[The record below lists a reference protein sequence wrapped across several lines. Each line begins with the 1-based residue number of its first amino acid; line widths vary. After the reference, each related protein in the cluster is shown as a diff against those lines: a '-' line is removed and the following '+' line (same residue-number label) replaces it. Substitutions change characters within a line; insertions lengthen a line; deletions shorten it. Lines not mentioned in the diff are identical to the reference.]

1 MINKKHKIFN
11 KSLLAK
17 SISIMLGT
25 TAIAPV
31 FAEETK
37 QPEDNNI
44 EVIQVTGIRGS
55 MSESMNV
62 KRQSSG
68 VVDAISSVD
77 MGKFPD
83 TNLAESLQ
91 RITGVSINRVNG
103 EGSEVTVRGFGG
115 NFNLVT
121 LNGRQMPAANVGT
134 ITGNP
139 QDKGAAGTSRSFDF
153 SNLASEGVSG
163 IEVYKTGRA
172 AGASGGIGAT
182 INVNTLKPLD
192 QSDNSSSVGIKGV
205 RDESGDGVTPELSG
219 LTTWVNE
226 DSTFGVSLFGS
237 YQDRDSG
244 SRSMSTEV
252 YELRTYNGADDL
264 NSLTIPG
271 ATVINEPTVGQI
283 LSIPSNIGVGTSQD
297 NRTRTNAMLTLQ
309 FEPVEDLRFT
319 FDAAYAKNEQ
329 ESTSLI
335 DGIWFARQFS
345 SVEFDGNPI
354 VSTPVKF
361 SETGGA
367 NNAVIGKDFFFQNLA
382 QATEDELKS
391 FGFNADY
398 WVNDELNLRFDVAS
412 SEATSGGAGPDG
424 LNTVRFNMAGATAG
438 WQTVDFTTKI
448 PSASILVEDT
458 LKGGNANG
466 IFDKADIGSQ
476 VSQTDKSN
484 QVSNVDQ
491 VRFEG
496 QWTGDEV
503 TIDFGLGY
511 VSTKMRQTRQAST
524 DALGDWG
531 VTNPGDIPEGLF
543 SQSCTAC
550 AFEDHDLS
558 GVDGADAN
566 SPGGATIP
574 LGSVSFGGDPIA
586 LLNAVGP
593 AYGVSLADRSINTDD
608 DNTVEEDILSAYV
621 QANMDYDIADMTLNI
636 VAGLRYEQ
644 TDVTS
649 SSNQFLPTQII
660 WEADNDF
667 LVQLGSSMQTISDD
681 NDYTN
686 FLPSID
692 FTLNVNDEIKARAS
706 FSKTLAR
713 PSYDQLFQATS
724 ITPQERITALGGAA
738 TGSSGNA
745 QLDPLESTNIDLSF
759 EWYYND
765 SSVISLGYYR
775 KDVKN
780 FVGIAQS
787 QKTLFGLLDQTSG
800 AAGTTSG
807 DAIAALN
814 AGGYDV
820 NEVNLFT
827 MSAVLQNPQDFPN
840 GAADFQD
847 PVANPNFEGEV
858 FATYDVF
865 PSAGDPA
872 LQFQV
877 TGPVNDKSA
886 VIDGFEFA
894 WQHFFGESGFGYQVN
909 YTTVNGDIGYDNGGA
924 ITVDQFAL
932 VGLSDTANA
941 VLIYEKDD
949 FSARIA
955 YNWRDE
961 FLAST
966 NRGKGPRNPVYI
978 AATEQIDINVS
989 YTVMKDFTVSLDV
1002 INLTD
1007 EGLRKFGR
1015 SKNNVFFVQEA
1026 DKRFILSANY
1036 KF

>member
-1 MINKKHKIFN
+1 MMRKTHKKFN
-11 KSLLAK
+11 KSLLAT
-17 SISIMLGT
+17 SIGVMLGT
-25 TAIAPV
+25 VTMPPV
-31 FAEETK
+31 YAQEAGTDAET
-37 QPEDNNI
+37 
-44 EVIQVTGIRGS
+44 EVIQVRGVRGS
-55 MSESMNV
+55 LSQSMNV

-68 VVDAISSVD
+68 VVDAISAVD

-115 NFNLVT
+115 NFNLIT

-182 INVNTLKPLD
+182 ININTLKPLE
-192 QSDNSSSVGIKGV
+192 QSKNSASAGV
-205 RDESGDGVTPELSG
+205 KAVKDESGSGVTPELSG
-219 LTTWVNE
+219 VANWVSE
-226 DSTFGVSLFGS
+226 DSKFGVSLFGS
-237 YQDRDSG
+237 FQERDSG
-244 SRSMSTEV
+244 SRHMSTEV
-252 YELRTYNGADDL
+252 YELREYNGAADL
-264 NSLTIPG
+264 DSLTIDG
-271 ATVINEPTVGQI
+271 ATVINEPTIGQI
-283 LSIPSNIGVGTSQD
+283 ISIPSNIGIGINED
-297 NRTRTNAMLTLQ
+297 NRQRTNAMLTVQ
-309 FEPVEDLRFT
+309 FEPIENLRFT
-319 FDAAYAKNEQ
+319 VDATYAKNEK
-329 ESTSLI
+329 ESSSLI

-345 SVEFDGNPI
+345 SVEFDGNPV

-367 NNAVIGKDFFFQNLA
+367 NNEIIGKDFFFQNLA
-382 QATEDELKS
+382 LATEDELKS

-398 WVNDELNLRFDVAS
+398 WVNDSLNLSFDVAS

-424 LNTVRFNMAGATAG
+424 LNAIRFNLAGATAG
-438 WQTVDFTTKI
+438 WQTVDFTQRI
-448 PSASILVEDT
+448 PAASILVEDT
-458 LKGGNANG
+458 IKGGNGNG
-466 IFDKADIGSQ
+466 IFDKADVGSQ

-484 QVSNVDQ
+484 QKSEVDQ

-496 QWTGDEV
+496 QWLGDDITV
-503 TIDFGLGY
+503 DFGVGY
-511 VSTKMRQTRQAST
+511 ITTEMRQTRQAST

-543 SQSCTAC
+543 EQSCTAC

-558 GVDGADAN
+558 GVDGADAL
-566 SPGGATIP
+566 SPGGTTVA
-574 LGSVSFGGDPIA
+574 LGSVSFSGDPLA

-593 AYGVSLADRSINTDD
+593 LYDVSLATRSINTDD

-621 QANMDYDIADMTLNI
+621 QATMDFEVGDMPLNI

-649 SSNQFLPTQII
+649 SSIQFLPTQII

-667 LVQLGSSMQTISDD
+667 LPVLGATVETIRDE
-681 NDYTN
+681 NDYSN

-692 FTLNVNDEIKARAS
+692 FTLDVNDEIKARAS

-713 PSYDQLFQATS
+713 PSYDQLFQSTS
-724 ITPQERITALGGAA
+724 ITPPPRLTYLGGVA
-738 TGSSGNA
+738 TGQSGNA
-745 QLDPLESTNIDLSF
+745 QLDPLESTNIDVSV
-759 EWYYND
+759 EWYYNE
-765 SSVISLGYYR
+765 SSVVSLGYYR

-780 FVGIAQS
+780 FVGIAQT
-787 QKTLFGLLDQTSG
+787 QKTLFGLLDATSG
-800 AAGTTSG
+800 APGTISG

-814 AGGYDV
+814 AGGFDV
-820 NEVNLFT
+820 TEVNLFT
-827 MSAVLQNPQDFPN
+827 MSAVLQNPADFPN

-847 PVANPNFEGEV
+847 PTLNPNFEGEV
-858 FATYDVF
+858 FAAYDVF
-865 PSAGDPA
+865 AEAGDPL

-877 TGPVNDKSA
+877 TGPVNDKDA

-894 WQHFFGESGFGYQVN
+894 WQHFFGESGFGYQAN
-909 YTTVNGDIGYDNGGA
+909 YTTVDGDIGYDNGGS
-924 ITVDQFAL
+924 INVDQFAL
-932 VGLSDTANA
+932 EGLSDTANL
-941 VLIYEKDD
+941 VLIYEKEGL
-949 FSARIA
+949 STRIA

-961 FLAST
+961 FLSTT

-978 AATEQIDINVS
+978 AETEQIDINVS
-989 YTVMKDFTVSLDV
+989 YDVMEDLSLSFDV
-1002 INLTD
+1002 INLT
-1007 EGLRKFGR
+1007 EQGLRKFGR
-1015 SKNNVFFVQEA
+1015 SRNNVFFVQEA
-1026 DKRFILSANY
+1026 DRRFVLSASY
-1036 KF
+1036 TF

>member
-1 MINKKHKIFN
+1 MIHKPHKKFN
-11 KSLLAK
+11 KSLIAK
-17 SISIMLGT
+17 SISLMLGT
-25 TAIAPV
+25 TVMTPV
-31 FAEETK
+31 IAEETK
-37 QPEDNNI
+37 KDEAEV
-44 EVIQVTGIRGS
+44 EVIQVTGMRGS
-55 MSESMNV
+55 LSASMNV

-68 VVDAISSVD
+68 VVDAISAVD

-153 SNLASEGVSG
+153 SNIASEGVSG

-182 INVNTLKPLD
+182 ININTLKPLETGE
-192 QSDNSSSVGIKGV
+192 NSGSIGAKLVN
-205 RDESGDGVTPELSG
+205 DESGDEVTPEVSG
-219 LTTWVNE
+219 LANWVNE
-226 DSTFGVSLFGS
+226 DSTFGVSVFGS
-237 YQDRDSG
+237 FQKRNSG
-244 SRSMSTEV
+244 SRHMSVEV
-252 YELRTYNGADDL
+252 YELRTYNGAEDL

-271 ATVINEPTVGQI
+271 ATVVNEPDIGQI
-283 LSIPSNIGVGTSQD
+283 ISIPSNIGVGTSQD
-297 NRTRTNAMLTLQ
+297 ERERTNAMLTLQ
-309 FEPVEDLRFT
+309 FEPIEDLRFT
-319 FDAAYAKNEQ
+319 FDATYAKNEK

-345 SVEFDGNPI
+345 SVEFDGNPV

-367 NNAVIGKDFFFQNLA
+367 NNAVIGKDFFYQNLA
-382 QATEDELKS
+382 QATEDEMKS

-398 WVNDELNLRFDVAS
+398 WVNDSLNLRFDVAS
-412 SEATSGGAGPDG
+412 SESTSGGAGPEG
-424 LNTVRFNMAGATAG
+424 LNTVRFNLAGATAG
-438 WQTVDFTTKI
+438 WQTVDFTQRI
-448 PSASILVEDT
+448 PAASILVEDT
-458 LKGGNANG
+458 LKGGNGNG

-476 VSQTDKSN
+476 VTQTDKSN
-484 QVSNVDQ
+484 QYSDVDQ

-496 QWTGDEV
+496 QWVGEDV
-503 TIDFGLGY
+503 TVDFGVGY
-511 VSTKMRQTRQAST
+511 ISTEMRQTRQAST

-543 SQSCTAC
+543 EQSCTSC
-550 AFEDHDLS
+550 AFEDHNLS
-558 GVDGADAN
+558 GVEGADSM
-566 SPGGATIP
+566 SPGGATVP
-574 LGSVSFGGDPIA
+574 LGSVSFGGDPVA

-593 AYGVSLADRSINTDD
+593 AYGVSLANRSINTDD

-621 QANMDYDIADMTLNI
+621 QASMDYDIADMRLNI

-649 SSNQFLPTQII
+649 SSNQFLPSQII

-667 LVQLGSSMQTISDD
+667 LIQLGSSMETISDK
-681 NDYTN
+681 NDYSN

-692 FTLNVNDEIKARAS
+692 FTLDVTEDIKARAS
-706 FSKTLAR
+706 FSQTLAR
-713 PSYDQLFQATS
+713 PSYDQLFQATTIS
-724 ITPQERITALGGAA
+724 PQPRLTHLGGQASG
-738 TGSSGNA
+738 TQGNA

-759 EWYYND
+759 EYYYSD

-775 KDVKN
+775 KDVDN

-800 AAGTTSG
+800 DAGTISG

-814 AGGYDV
+814 EGGYDV

-847 PVANPNFEGEV
+847 PVANPTFEGQV
-858 FATYDVF
+858 FAAYDVF
-865 PSAGDPA
+865 AEPGDPE

-894 WQHFFGESGFGYQVN
+894 WQHFFGETGFGYQLN

-924 ITVDQFAL
+924 INVDQFAL

-941 VLIYEKDD
+941 VLIYEKDR
-949 FSARIA
+949 FSSRIA

-978 AATEQIDINVS
+978 AETSQVDINIS
-989 YTVMKDFTVSLDV
+989 YNILDELSVSLDI

-1015 SKNNVFFVQEA
+1015 SKNNVFFIQEA
-1026 DKRFILSANY
+1026 NRRYVLSANY

>member
-1 MINKKHKIFN
+1 MDYKSNKTFN
-11 KSLLAK
+11 KSLIAK
-17 SISIMLGT
+17 SISLMLGT
-25 TAIAPV
+25 AIIAPV
-31 FAEETK
+31 VAEETK
-37 QPEDNNI
+37 ESEI
-44 EVIQVTGIRGS
+44 EVIEVKGMRGS
-55 MSESMNV
+55 LSQSMNV

-68 VVDAISSVD
+68 VVDAISAVD

-172 AGASGGIGAT
+172 GGASGGIGAT
-182 INVNTLKPLD
+182 ININTLKPLE
-192 QSDNSSSVGIKGV
+192 QSENTASVGLKGV
-205 RDESGDGVTPELSG
+205 QDESGDGITPELSG
-219 LTTWVNE
+219 VATWVSE

-237 YQDRDSG
+237 FQERDSG
-244 SRSMSTEV
+244 SRHMSTEV

-271 ATVINEPTVGQI
+271 ATVVNEPSIGQI
-283 LSIPSNIGVGTSQD
+283 LAIPSNIGLGTNED
-297 NRTRTNAMLTLQ
+297 NRKRTNAMLTLQ
-309 FEPVEDLRFT
+309 YEPVEDLRFT
-319 FDAAYAKNEQ
+319 FDATYAKNEK

-345 SVEFDGNPI
+345 SVEFDGNPV

-367 NNAVIGKDFFFQNLA
+367 NNQIIGKDFFYQNLA
-382 QATEDELKS
+382 LATEDELKS
-391 FGFNADY
+391 FGFNVDY
-398 WVNDELNLRFDVAS
+398 QVSDSLNLRFDVAS
-412 SEATSGGAGPDG
+412 SEATSGGAGPDD
-424 LNTVRFNMAGATAG
+424 LNAIRFNLAGATAG
-438 WQTVDFTTKI
+438 WQTVDFTQRI
-448 PSASILVEDT
+448 PAASILVEDT
-458 LKGGNANG
+458 IKGGNGNG

-476 VSQTDKSN
+476 VTQTDKSR

-491 VRFEG
+491 FRFEG
-496 QWTGDEV
+496 QWEGEDV
-503 TIDFGLGY
+503 IVDFGVGY
-511 VSTKMRQTRQAST
+511 ISTEMRQTRQAST

-531 VTNPGDIPEGLF
+531 VTAPGDIPEGLF
-543 SQSCTAC
+543 DVSCTSC
-550 AFEDHDLS
+550 AFEDHDMS
-558 GVDGADAN
+558 GVSGADVL
-566 SPGGATIP
+566 SPGGSTIP
-574 LGSVSFGGDPIA
+574 LGSVSFGGDPLAI
-586 LLNAVGP
+586 LNAVGP
-593 AYGVSLADRSINTDD
+593 AYGVSLANRSINTDD
-608 DNTVEEDILSAYV
+608 DNTVEEDIISVYV
-621 QANMDYDIADMTLNI
+621 QAMMDYEIADMNLNI
-636 VAGLRYEQ
+636 VAGLRYEK

-667 LVQLGSSMQTISDD
+667 LPVLGTSIETISDEK
-681 NDYTN
+681 DYSN

-692 FTLNVNDEIKARAS
+692 FTLDVTSDIKARAS
-706 FSKTLAR
+706 FSTTLAR
-713 PSYDQLFQATS
+713 PSYDQLFQSTS
-724 ITPQERITALGGAA
+724 VTPPPRITALGGVA
-738 TGSSGNA
+738 TGRSGNA
-745 QLDPLESTNIDLSF
+745 QLDPLESTNIDLSA
-759 EWYYND
+759 EWYYSD
-765 SSVISLGYYR
+765 SSVISIGYYR

-787 QKTLFGLLDQTSG
+787 QKTLFGLLDATSG

-814 AGGYDV
+814 AGGFDV

-827 MSAVLQNPQDFPN
+827 MSAVLQNPSDFPN
-840 GAADFQD
+840 GAADFED
-847 PVANPNFEGEV
+847 PSVNPSFEGEV
-858 FATYDVF
+858 FAKYDVF
-865 PSAGDPA
+865 PQAGDPA

-894 WQHFFGESGFGYQVN
+894 WQHFFGDTGFGYQLN
-909 YTTVNGDIGYDNGGA
+909 YTTVNGDIGYDNGGS
-924 ITVDQFAL
+924 INVDQFAL
-932 VGLSDTANA
+932 EGLSDTANA
-941 VLIYEKDD
+941 VLIYEFEE

-961 FLAST
+961 FLSST

-978 AATEQIDINVS
+978 AETEQIDINVS
-989 YTVMKDFTVSLDV
+989 YSPFEDLTVSLDV
-1002 INLTD
+1002 INLTE

-1015 SKNNVFFVQEA
+1015 SKNNVFFVQES
-1026 DKRFILSANY
+1026 DRRIVLSANY

>member
-1 MINKKHKIFN
+1 MIHNSHKTFN
-11 KSLLAK
+11 KSILAK
-17 SISIMLGT
+17 SISLMLGT
-25 TAIAPV
+25 AVMAPV
-31 FAEETK
+31 LAEETK
-37 QPEDNNI
+37 KDKEI
-44 EVIQVTGIRGS
+44 EVIEVTGVRGS
-55 MSESMNV
+55 LSQSMNV
-62 KRQSSG
+62 KRQSNG
-68 VVDAISSVD
+68 VVDAISAVD

-121 LNGRQMPAANVGT
+121 LNGRQMPAANVGS

-153 SNLASEGVSG
+153 SNIASEGVSG

-172 AGASGGIGAT
+172 AIPTGGIGAT
-182 INVNTLKPLD
+182 INIKTLKPLD
-192 QSDNSSSVGIKGV
+192 TSENSASIGAKAVK
-205 RDESGDGVTPELSG
+205 DESGDGITPELSG
-219 LTTWVNE
+219 LANWVNE
-226 DSTFGVSLFGS
+226 DSTFGISVFGS
-237 YQDRDSG
+237 FQERDSG
-244 SRSMSTEV
+244 SRHMSTEV

-264 NSLTIPG
+264 NSLTTAG
-271 ATVINEPTVGQI
+271 ATVINEPNIGQI
-283 LSIPSNIGVGTSQD
+283 LSIPSNIGVGTNED
-297 NRTRTNAMLTLQ
+297 NRQRTNAMLTVQ
-309 FEPVEDLRFT
+309 FEPVDDLRFT
-319 FDAAYAKNEQ
+319 FDATYAKNEK

-335 DGIWFARQFS
+335 DGVWFARQFS
-345 SVEFDGNPI
+345 SVEFDGNPV

-361 SETGGA
+361 SETGGG
-367 NNAVIGKDFFFQNLA
+367 NNAVVGKDFFFQNLA
-382 QATEDELKS
+382 LATEDELKS
-391 FGFNADY
+391 FGFNVDY
-398 WVNDELNLRFDVAS
+398 WVNDSLNLRFDAAT

-424 LNTVRFNMAGATAG
+424 LNVVRFNLAGATAG
-438 WQTVDFTTKI
+438 WQTVDFTTRI
-448 PSASILVEDT
+448 PSASILVEDS
-458 LKGGNANG
+458 LKGGNGNG
-466 IFDKADIGSQ
+466 IFDKADVGSQ
-476 VSQTDKSN
+476 VWQSDMSN
-484 QVSNVDQ
+484 QKTSTDQ

-496 QWTGDEV
+496 QWSGDDIV
-503 TIDFGLGY
+503 VDFGVGY
-511 VSTKMRQTRQAST
+511 VSTEMRQTRQASS

-531 VTNPGDIPEGLF
+531 VTAPGDIPEGLF
-543 SQSCTAC
+543 EQSCTGC
-550 AFEDHDLS
+550 AFEDHDMS
-558 GVDGADAN
+558 GVEGADSM
-566 SPGGATIP
+566 SPGGATVA

-593 AYGVSLADRSINTDD
+593 TYGLTLDNRSINTDD
-608 DNTVEEDILSAYV
+608 DNTIEEDILSAYV
-621 QANMDYDIADMTLNI
+621 QASMDFELASMPLNV

-649 SSNQFLPTQII
+649 SSNQFLPTAII

-667 LVQLGSSMQTISDD
+667 LPVLGASIETIKDE
-681 NDYTN
+681 NDYSN
-686 FLPSID
+686 FLPSLD
-692 FTLNVNDEIKARAS
+692 LTLDVNEEIKARAS
-706 FSKTLAR
+706 FSMTLAR
-713 PSYDQLFQATS
+713 PSYDQLFQSTS
-724 ITPQERITALGGAA
+724 ISPQPRITAFGGVA
-738 TGSSGNA
+738 TGNSGNA
-745 QLDPLESTNIDLSF
+745 QLDPLESTNVDLSL
-759 EWYYND
+759 EWYYSD

-814 AGGYDV
+814 AGGYEV

-847 PVANPNFEGEV
+847 PAVNPNFEGEV

-865 PSAGDPA
+865 AMAGDPE

-877 TGPVNDKSA
+877 TAPINDKSA

-894 WQHFFGESGFGYQVN
+894 WQHFFGDTGFGYQLN
-909 YTTVNGDIGYDNGGA
+909 YTTVDGDIGFDNGGA

-932 VGLSDTANA
+932 EGLSDSANA
-941 VLIYEKDD
+941 VLIYENEG

-961 FLAST
+961 FLSST

-978 AATEQIDINVS
+978 AETEQIDVNVS
-989 YTVMKDFTVSLDV
+989 YQVLEDLSLSLDV

-1026 DKRFILSANY
+1026 DRRMVLSANY